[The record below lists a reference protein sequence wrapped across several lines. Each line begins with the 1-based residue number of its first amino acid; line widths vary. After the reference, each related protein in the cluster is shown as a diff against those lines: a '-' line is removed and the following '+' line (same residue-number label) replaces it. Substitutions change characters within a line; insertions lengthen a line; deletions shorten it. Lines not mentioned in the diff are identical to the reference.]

1 MAATTWFVMALITT
15 TATPWRMLWNYAWE
29 YRRRQEMAD
38 IKLEMMQ
45 LRKDLE
51 AREFIFVVEEA
62 EAAGAAGL
70 AEAMTLVQETAA
82 IIPVNK

>member
-1 MAATTWFVMALITT
+1 MAATWFVMALITT
-15 TATPWRMLWNYAWE
+15 TATPWRMIWNYAWE

-51 AREFIFVVEEA
+51 AREFIFVVVEA
-62 EAAGAAGL
+62 DTTD
-70 AEAMTLVQETAA
+70 AMTLVQETAA
-82 IIPVNK
+82 ITPVSP

>member
-1 MAATTWFVMALITT
+1 MAAVTTTWFVMAFITT
-15 TATPWRMLWNYAWE
+15 TAATPWRMIWNYAWE

-51 AREFIFVVEEA
+51 EREFIFVVVEVDA
-62 EAAGAAGL
+62 TPL
-70 AEAMTLVQETAA
+70 TLVQETAA
-82 IIPVNK
+82 IPPILGE